1 MNTYGINFKILR
13 FYADYPRGDILKLY
27 EVNMKESQLLKL
39 DQAVQLLCDAADA
52 NSSAVVSY
60 LKDGRWQIANS
71 TLSEVTGNGLEIGIT
86 PETENDVASL
96 PVNQPVG
103 ISLKFKHI
111 KYIFET
117 RVTAVGQDINAD
129 ANKSYTLALPD
140 RIEMMQRRAYSRIP
154 APRSMNVNV
163 TLWHRGYNDSQIN
176 APSED
181 YWQGNL
187 VDLSAGGLMMSIKD
201 DSSQYF
207 SQNQYLGLQFTPTY
221 YQKPITLE
229 GKINRLKQC
238 DETGRL
244 YIAVEFLGLEASS
257 EGREKIHRLISIV
270 NSYSMQNKGLGD
282 QSAAQEAAGLADVNA
297 NTKALERAAEF
308 SE

>member
-1 MNTYGINFKILR
+1 
-13 FYADYPRGDILKLY
+13 
-27 EVNMKESQLLKL
+27 MKESQLLKL
-39 DQAVQLLCDAADA
+39 DQAVQFLCDAADA

-60 LKDGRWQIANS
+60 LKNGKWQIANAI
-71 TLSEVTGNGLEIGIT
+71 LSEVADNGLEIGMAK
-86 PETENDVASL
+86 ETDNDVVAL
-96 PVNQPVG
+96 LVNQPVG
-103 ISLKFKHI
+103 ISLRFEQI

-117 RVTAVGQDINAD
+117 RVTAIDQDINDGAS
-129 ANKSYTLALPD
+129 KSYTLALPD
-140 RIEMMQRRAYSRIP
+140 RIEMMQRRAYSRVP
-154 APRSMNVNV
+154 APISMNVNV
-163 TLWHRGYNDSQIN
+163 TLWHRGYNDSQID

-187 VDLSAGGLMMSIKD
+187 VDLSAGGLMMSIKA

-207 SQNQYLGLQFTPTY
+207 SQDQYLGLQFTPMF

-229 GKINRLKQC
+229 GKINRLSQC

-244 YIAVEFLGLEASS
+244 NIAVEFLGLEASS

-270 NSYSMQNKGLGD
+270 NSYSMQNKGLGTTGAD
-282 QSAAQEAAGLADVNA
+282 QIADQETTSSAQADVNA
-297 NTKALERAAEF
+297 NTAVPEQAAEF